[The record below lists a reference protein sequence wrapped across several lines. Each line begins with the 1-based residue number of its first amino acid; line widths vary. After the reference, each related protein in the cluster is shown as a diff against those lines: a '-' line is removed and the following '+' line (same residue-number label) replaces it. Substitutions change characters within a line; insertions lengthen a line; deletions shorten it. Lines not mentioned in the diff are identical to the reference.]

1 MNAAQA
7 LVLVVMA
14 VASTVVYL
22 LMRHPGMRRPKFRG
36 GRAFS
41 VGTSL
46 ACALGLFV
54 LFAALTWMLQTP

>member
-1 MNAAQA
+1 MNTAQA
-7 LVLVVMA
+7 LVLVVAA

-22 LMRHPGMRRPKFRG
+22 LMRHPGMRRPQFQG

-41 VGTSL
+41 IGVSL

-54 LFAALTWMLQTP
+54 LFAALTWALQTP